1 MYDGLWQSLSV
12 MSTSSLLPCDKGQ
25 CSLVGETP
33 VKRIYD
39 IRVPLRGSVFRQI
52 KGIQRKLSPAFAG
65 FQMPTAQNNRYTKA
79 VYFGGG
85 VSWTPT
91 VILWV
96 AYSAVLQ
103 VYPFGMDARPVGTTW
118 RDPLEFEWDAHLK
131 SRGHQCFL
139 SRGGGDGCEE
149 LFLVTPRCKLLQGRG
164 KLCRELEF
172 PKCRVGLRG
181 SCLQV
186 TVAHRKTVAIHVY
199 IYACNLSGEE
209 ERG

>member
-1 MYDGLWQSLSV
+1 MYDSVWQSLSV
-12 MSTSSLLPCDKGQ
+12 VSTSSLLPCGKGQ

-39 IRVPLRGSVFRQI
+39 IRVPLRGSVFRHI

-85 VSWTPT
+85 MSWTPT
-91 VILWV
+91 AILWV

-103 VYPFGMDARPVGTTW
+103 VCPFGIDARPVGTTW
-118 RDPLEFEWDAHLK
+118 RDSLEFEWDAHLR

-139 SRGGGDGCEE
+139 SRGGCDGCEE
-149 LFLVTPRCKLLQGRG
+149 LFLVTPRRKLLQGRG

-186 TVAHRKTVAIHVY
+186 TVID
-199 IYACNLSGEE
+199 SGATCT
-209 ERG
+209 